1 MRIGIISKN
10 EKSYVKCNPRIRRV
24 FLANYLLAMGDHRKV
39 IRHHFRFLGKD
50 NRADTSGD
58 EPDFPGDLFPKGPRH
73 RIHANIRERVSR
85 DC

>member
-1 MRIGIISKN
+1 
-10 EKSYVKCNPRIRRV
+10 
-24 FLANYLLAMGDHRKV
+24 MGDHRKV